1 MHDEIKIFADEIR
14 AEHGNEPESIPIPLM
29 GDILLPSGLT
39 EISECATVIF
49 KRMAERDMAFYRG
62 GKVHEVGQDSD
73 GRLRLEIMVPEAFR
87 SRIEKLGKTKAYVK
101 NQLGQYN
108 LTPKRPSYEDCK
120 ALLATIEARKY
131 LQPVANV
138 HGSPVLVLDDGIPR
152 LLKKGYHPVNGGM
165 IVCDGDHVEEVEP
178 GEAAHALDNLL
189 CDFRFVSDSDRTRC
203 LSTILSP
210 ALRFGGFL
218 RGNCPVHSNE
228 ADQSQTGKGYNL
240 EMVAAIYAER
250 PALVTMKAGGVGS
263 FDESLAQRL
272 VDGRPFIQ
280 MDNLRGKMDS
290 QFLEAVLTAPGEVGC
305 RIPHKG
311 EVYVQPRTYFFSA
324 TSNGFEST
332 DDLANRSCIIRL
344 RKQSPGYRFKSWPEG
359 DLIEHVR
366 INQTYYLGCVHAIIL
381 DWLKA
386 GAPQSET
393 TDHDFRN
400 WARTVEGIIFHS
412 WPDAAPLMDGHRQAQ
427 ARTTNPALAWL
438 RAVCLAI
445 ETEERLACVFRAT
458 DFVEICLEHGIDIPG
473 LTDLQ
478 DEDKAKKAVGMLLRR
493 ALSGDALTLDEY
505 EISRHTE
512 ETERTDGRGTFT
524 SKHYTIQKSASQQP
538 ATHSPAGPVTP
549 LKLKES
555 IMFSRSYRGVAGVG
569 GDLLADQAESAADD
583 LFPDS

>member
-1 MHDEIKIFADEIR
+1 MNNDMLRFADEIR
-14 AEHGNEPESIPIPLM
+14 AEHGQEPENIPAAKV
-29 GDILLPSGLT
+29 GDILLPSGFT
-39 EISECATVIF
+39 EISESAREIF
-49 KRMAERDMAFYRG
+49 VRMAERDMTFYRG
-62 GKVHEVGQDSD
+62 GKVHEVAMDSD

-101 NQLGQYN
+101 NQRGEYN
-108 LTPKRPSYEDCK
+108 LSPKRPSYEDCK
-120 ALLATIEARKY
+120 ALLATIEARTY

-138 HGSPVLVLDDGIPR
+138 HNSPVLVLDDGKPR
-152 LLKKGYHPVNGGM
+152 LLTKGYHPVNGGV

-178 GEAAHALDNLL
+178 GEAARGLDNLL
-189 CDFRFVSDSDRTRC
+189 SDFRFVSDSDRTRG

-218 RGNCPVHSNE
+218 KGNCPVHSNE

-359 DLIEHVR
+359 DLIEHIR
-366 INQTYYLGCVHAIIL
+366 LNQPYYLGCVHAIIM

-386 GAPQSET
+386 GAPQSDT

-400 WARTVEGIIFHS
+400 WARTVEGIIFHG

-427 ARTTNPALAWL
+427 ARTANPALAWL
-438 RAVCLAI
+438 RSVCLAI
-445 ETEERLACVFRAT
+445 ELEGRLECVFRAT

-478 DEDKAKKAVGMLLRR
+478 DEDKARKAVGMLLRR
-493 ALSGDALTLDEY
+493 SISGDALTLDEF
-505 EISRHTE
+505 EITRHTE
-512 ETERTDGRGTFT
+512 ETERNDGRGTFT
-524 SKHYTIQKSASQQP
+524 SKHYTIQKAASQQP
-538 ATHSPAGPVTP
+538 ATNSPV
-549 LKLKES
+549 
-555 IMFSRSYRGVAGVG
+555 
-569 GDLLADQAESAADD
+569 
-583 LFPDS
+583 